1 MKFGMQRRYLFF
13 SSLAAL
19 AQSNMKQKGE
29 GTTGAEE
36 VFDDGVEEFSFV
48 NDAEASDLSEKVA
61 DCVKRWCNAGPEA
74 RKKMF
79 SLFAIAGIFLVV
91 CRHGHVLVMCDMI
104 RSGEL

>member
-1 MKFGMQRRYLFF
+1 VDG
-13 SSLAAL
+13 
-19 AQSNMKQKGE
+19 KGT
-29 GTTGAEE
+29 GSGATTGVEE
-36 VFDDGVEEFSFV
+36 AFNDGVEEFAFV
-48 NDAEASDLSEKVA
+48 DDGDLSQKAA
-61 DCVKRWCNAGPEA
+61 DCVNRWRNAGPEA